1 MVEHPSPP
9 HASQARSFYARVVS
23 GSSALVGHWL
33 LLGQADPDR
42 LAMILADTARI
53 AKLGEPET
61 TPDGAILSA
70 WSGDT
75 APPRWA
81 ARTALFLLIQM
92 PARPAPRSEDE
103 ACAWAYCWLRNRTFD
118 SLPAA
123 RAALPEHLREPLH
136 HPLEDAWH
144 DYRGLRLV

>member
-1 MVEHPSPP
+1 MVERSSPSRS
-9 HASQARSFYARVVS
+9 ASRSFYARVVA

-42 LAMILADTARI
+42 LALILADTARI

-61 TPDGAILSA
+61 TPDGATLTA

-92 PARPAPRSEDE
+92 PAKPTPRTADE
-103 ACAWAYCWLRNRTFD
+103 ACAWAYCWLRNRDFD
-118 SLPAA
+118 SLPTA
-123 RAALPEHLREPLH
+123 RAALPAHLRETLEQPM
-136 HPLEDAWH
+136 EDAWQ
-144 DYRGLRLV
+144 DFRGLRLI